1 MRRRTGRILANKK
14 YKQDN
19 LKKNKNMYYMKGK
32 IFITMALLLA
42 VSSNMMR
49 AQESGKEL
57 TLSLKEAQEY
67 AIQNN
72 KMMISS
78 RLDVEASRM
87 AVWETISNALPQIS
101 ASGSFT
107 DNLKLMTTLLPGEFF
122 GMPGEKIPVT
132 FGSQF
137 NTSASVQANLLLFNA
152 PLYIGIQTT
161 KLANQLSEKN
171 LVKTELDTRESI
183 GNTYFLIL
191 VSERSLEILNQ
202 NIANLEETLRSTK
215 AMLTAG
221 MAEQTDVDQMA
232 SNLNMVMN
240 TRSSLERTIEVN
252 YNLMRFQLGLKPEST
267 IRLSQGL
274 NDLTEEINVEAL
286 LSQKFDYRQ
295 NIDYSLIASQE
306 KMSEL
311 ALKSSKASVL
321 PTLSGFYNFG
331 TNGMGDKINEQE
343 WFENSM
349 VGLSLTVPIFASGQR
364 YSQIKKAQFNLNKAV
379 NTREMVTEQLLLQEK
394 QLRYNLVS
402 ANQQYLSQKENVEVS
417 RRVYTSTENKF
428 RQGMASSLDLT
439 QANSLYLQAE
449 NNYITALMNL
459 MQTKLAL
466 DKLLNNM

>member
-1 MRRRTGRILANKK
+1 
-14 YKQDN
+14 
-19 LKKNKNMYYMKGK
+19 MKRK
-32 IFITMALLLA
+32 LLFSAALMLI
-42 VSSNMMR
+42 VSLGVLR
-49 AQESGKEL
+49 AQTTVKEL

-78 RLDVEASRM
+78 RMDVEASRM
-87 AVWETISNALPQIS
+87 AIWETISNALPQIS

-137 NTSASVQANLLLFNA
+137 NTSASIQANLLIFNA

-161 KLANQLSEKN
+161 KLANQLSQKN
-171 LVKTELDTRESI
+171 VVKTELDTRESV

-191 VSERSLEILNQ
+191 VSERSLEILNR
-202 NIANLEETLRSTK
+202 NISNLEETLRSTK
-215 AMLTAG
+215 AMLAAG

-240 TRSSLERTIEVN
+240 SRSSLERTIEVN
-252 YNLMRFQLGLKPEST
+252 YNLMRFQLGLTPETSIT
-267 IRLSQGL
+267 LSQNL
-274 NDLTEEINVEAL
+274 ESLTEEVNVEAL
-286 LSQKFDYRQ
+286 LSQEFDYRH
-295 NIDYSLIASQE
+295 NVDYSLLEAQE

-321 PTLSGFYNFG
+321 PTLAGFYNYG
-331 TNGMGDKINEQE
+331 TNGMGDKINDQR
-343 WFENSM
+343 WFANSM
-349 VGLSLTVPIFASGQR
+349 VGLQLSVPIFASGQR
-364 YSQIKKAQFNLNKAV
+364 YSQIRKAQINLNKAV
-379 NTREMVTEQLLLQEK
+379 NTKNMVTEQLLLQEK
-394 QLRYNLVS
+394 QLRYNLVN
-402 ANQQYLSQKENVEVS
+402 ANQQYLSQKDNVEVS
-417 RRVYTSTENKF
+417 KRVYTSTENKF

-449 NNYITALMNL
+449 NNYITALMSL